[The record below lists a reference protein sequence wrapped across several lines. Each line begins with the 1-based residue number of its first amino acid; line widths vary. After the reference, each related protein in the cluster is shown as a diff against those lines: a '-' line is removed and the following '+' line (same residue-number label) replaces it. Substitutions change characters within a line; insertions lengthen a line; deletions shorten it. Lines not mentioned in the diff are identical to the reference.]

1 MASKNST
8 ASARSVSLAY
18 ISYLNIKQLL
28 MEVRGSITVESS
40 GQLTSFVIAGLA
52 LFVIFVNFVII
63 IVLCKLSKDGYDA
76 LFAS

>member
-1 MASKNST
+1 
-8 ASARSVSLAY
+8 
-18 ISYLNIKQLL
+18 
-28 MEVRGSITVESS
+28 MEVRGSVTVESS

-52 LFVIFVNFVII
+52 LFVIFINFVII